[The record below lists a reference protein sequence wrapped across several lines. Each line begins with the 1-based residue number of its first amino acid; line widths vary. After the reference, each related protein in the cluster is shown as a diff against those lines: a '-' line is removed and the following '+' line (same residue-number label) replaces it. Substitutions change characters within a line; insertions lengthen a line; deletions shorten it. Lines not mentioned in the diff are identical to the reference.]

1 MALGIANVQKA
12 GNEVSGDSIINT
24 RLKDGKYLVAI
35 SDGMGAGEKA
45 KESSKQALKML
56 ENLLMSGFDK
66 ETSLELI
73 NTSLINKMM
82 KSLQH

>member
-1 MALGIANVQKA
+1 MEWEL
-12 GNEVSGDSIINT
+12 E
-24 RLKDGKYLVAI
+24 
-35 SDGMGAGEKA
+35 EKA

-73 NTSLINKMM
+73 NTSLINKNDENLCNTRYCDSWFIS
-82 KSLQH
+82 KEQ